1 MDPIRIQ
8 EINKLSQQY
17 LKFENLED
25 IDQLNGKERV
35 QILDILNKFFG
46 IFYYTFQENKKKS
59 DYQIPPKHSF
69 VEREKSDTD
78 YTRSRK
84 IRKKKKSS
92 SCSKEE
98 RSKLESDIIKEK
110 TTDGSSIVLKSF
122 LGFDAGDF
130 DNMISKLPLNRIH
143 NIKSLAESLYSIIR
157 EYQLS
162 HFETRKICEH
172 TLFLIKSGIKMIN
185 KIIKAYETREINN
198 IYTVTD
204 VENEFDNFS
213 KSIKNLSDTFDVL

>member
-1 MDPIRIQ
+1 MDPIWIQ

-17 LKFENLED
+17 LGFENLGD
-25 IDQLNGKERV
+25 IEQLNGEERF
-35 QILDILNKFFG
+35 QILDILNKFFD

-59 DYQIPPKHSF
+59 DCQILSKHSF
-69 VEREKSDTD
+69 VERKKSDTE

-84 IRKKKKSS
+84 IRKKKSS
-92 SCSKEE
+92 SYSKEE

-122 LGFDAGDF
+122 LGFDNGDF
-130 DNMISKLPLNRIH
+130 DNMISKRPLNRIH

-157 EYQLS
+157 KYQLN

-204 VENEFDNFS
+204 VENEFDIFS